1 MSEKDLFAELMGQVQ
16 PLNKSENRVQPKKVK
31 HKHEILRGLEDREA
45 THHHV
50 IKQQSLAP
58 KRTETWLLRADGVS
72 SKDIKSL
79 GQMNIKHELDL
90 HGCTQA
96 QAEKALHNFFN
107 QSLDQY
113 IRHLC
118 IVHGKGN
125 HSQGKSVLKDLT
137 YQWLEHSAYAHY
149 ILVATPALQSKGG
162 ACNILLRKNT
172 R

>member
-1 MSEKDLFAELMGQVQ
+1 MSDEDLFTELMEQVQ

-31 HKHEILRGLEDREA
+31 HKHEILRSLEDKE
-45 THHHV
+45 
-50 IKQQSLAP
+50 LAHP
-58 KRTETWLLRADGVS
+58 QVAKHKNLTIQKTEPWLLRADGVS
-72 SKDIKSL
+72 SKDIKNL
-79 GQMNIKHELDL
+79 ANMNIKHELDL
-90 HGCTQA
+90 HGYTQA
-96 QAEKALHNFFN
+96 QAENVLHNFFN
-107 QSLDQY
+107 QSLSQH

-162 ACNILLRKNT
+162 ACNILLRKPK
-172 R
+172 